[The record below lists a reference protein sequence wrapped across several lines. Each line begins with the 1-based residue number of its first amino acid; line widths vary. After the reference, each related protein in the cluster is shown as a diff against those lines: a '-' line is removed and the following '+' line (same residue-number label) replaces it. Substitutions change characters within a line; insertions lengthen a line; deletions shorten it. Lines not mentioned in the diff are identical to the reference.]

1 MRKLKTE
8 TILLRSQRVSLGSSK
23 RVTAQTQAH
32 TQAVAIWRL
41 LLPLLMV
48 EWNLVSKWQC
58 CLRLKK
64 EGGCENASEKSSAQ
78 VCPRLVLAMV
88 RMMMMMMIAIS
99 AANFAAIHTMPTVRR
114 QLITARKK
122 KGKEES

>member
-1 MRKLKTE
+1 MAIAAAAADGGMEFGKQMAMLPKTKKG
-8 TILLRSQRVSLGSSK
+8 GS
-23 RVTAQTQAH
+23 
-32 TQAVAIWRL
+32 
-41 LLPLLMV
+41 
-48 EWNLVSKWQC
+48 
-58 CLRLKK
+58 
-64 EGGCENASEKSSAQ
+64 ENASEKSSAQ